1 MDSGSENDSAGDG
14 RSADERRDRKNLRQI
29 AKRRR
34 AEKELRKREKAL
46 GGKREPRRLRRGRK
60 KVAALTAPEEA
71 QKTDKPRMR
80 KLRFAFVIL
89 GLGLLAFVSWIF
101 GIMMAVAQDLPSL
114 ENRQQYLEAENS
126 VVYDAYNN
134 KLTTLTNNQGR
145 ILLDSAEIAPV
156 MKEAV
161 VAIEDRRFYEHNGV
175 DYQGIARAVWQ
186 DVVTRSAQQGASTI
200 TQQFVKNALA
210 AQDSRTVF
218 QKLREAALAYHLERN
233 WTKDKILTEYLNE
246 IYFGEGATG
255 IEAAAKTYFSYNHP
269 GCGETEDAEPCASE
283 LLPWEAALL
292 AGIISS
298 PSAYSPRAFPEN
310 AKIRRDQVL
319 ANMRDEGYI
328 TPEEYAEYAEIPI
341 PDDKDLTPPAENS
354 AAPYF
359 TSWLRQQLVDRYG
372 AGEAFGGGLQI
383 RSTLDLELQNRVQAI
398 TQSTLAGIQPTA
410 SAVVLDNET
419 GGVLAMVGGSDFE
432 ASPFNLATNGHR
444 QPGSAF
450 KPFTLVTALQ
460 QGRSTSEVFTS
471 APQEIPFQ
479 VKVPRK
485 NGNGDKVLNDTF
497 NVSNYNDSYLGSA
510 SIASGTTYSDNSVYS
525 QLGTQVGVENVAA
538 TANAM
543 GIETD
548 LASSFDYS
556 INDGPWHPYNPAL
569 ILGGL
574 ETGVTPLEMTHAYN
588 TLAAD
593 GRRLSG
599 TMAASSG
606 GPVAILKV
614 TDGDDP
620 TDGDLVPDQTGADGE
635 NELVDRQVID
645 PTVAQT
651 AKDVLSTVVTSGTG
665 RARSEQ
671 RHDLGQDRDHR
682 RQRRR
687 LVLRRDDEV
696 HRLHL
701 GRLPRHR
708 HPDGDRVRRGTGRRR
723 DLPGADL
730 RPDRRRLRRGRGAAQ
745 GRRGRGRDVVGGH
758 RRGRRRDRHPDDGVD
773 RVGRAAGDRGGARPR
788 RAAGGGGR
796 AGARDR
802 GPGGAARRRRRCRR
816 RARPPDL
823 WRRRQPGLG
832 RSPEGRQRPRQVG
845 APGSAEPPR
854 ELGRLG
860 DPDPGPGGHLDPAPR
875 ALGRAE
881 LERLAIETGSVE
893 LEADAECL
901 GQLAGARAQLA
912 QLGPPAPGP
921 HLLDPGD
928 RFERPDQDRSS
939 GPVGLADGIEEA
951 VDPVGEVDVGASR
964 RAEDGRRPL
973 GQPDVGVA
981 GRVVALVALGL
992 DDHPAGGA
1000 DAKLATDQIPGDPVH
1015 RAVEEPRSE
1024 RAQAGSGRVVVRVA
1038 RAASSC
1044 SARRAAEV
1052 PPADSLLSSHEPSR
1066 RTS

>member
-1 MDSGSENDSAGDG
+1 
-14 RSADERRDRKNLRQI
+14 
-29 AKRRR
+29 
-34 AEKELRKREKAL
+34 
-46 GGKREPRRLRRGRK
+46 
-60 KVAALTAPEEA
+60 
-71 QKTDKPRMR
+71 
-80 KLRFAFVIL
+80 
-89 GLGLLAFVSWIF
+89 
-101 GIMMAVAQDLPSL
+101 
-114 ENRQQYLEAENS
+114 
-126 VVYDAYNN
+126 
-134 KLTTLTNNQGR
+134 
-145 ILLDSAEIAPV
+145 
-156 MKEAV
+156 
-161 VAIEDRRFYEHNGV
+161 
-175 DYQGIARAVWQ
+175 
-186 DVVTRSAQQGASTI
+186 
-200 TQQFVKNALA
+200 
-210 AQDSRTVF
+210 
-218 QKLREAALAYHLERN
+218 
-233 WTKDKILTEYLNE
+233 
-246 IYFGEGATG
+246 
-255 IEAAAKTYFSYNHP
+255 
-269 GCGETEDAEPCASE
+269 
-283 LLPWEAALL
+283 
-292 AGIISS
+292 
-298 PSAYSPRAFPEN
+298 
-310 AKIRRDQVL
+310 
-319 ANMRDEGYI
+319 MRDEGYI

-665 RARSEQ
+665 ERAQNS
-671 RHDLGQDRDHR
+671 DTTWGKTGTTDDNGDAWFCGATTKFTACIWVGYRDTVTPMETEFAGAPVDGGTFPALIFA
-682 RQRRR
+682 QIAAAY
-687 LVLRRDDEV
+687 DEV
-696 HRLHL
+696 EALHK
-701 GRLPRHR
+701 
-708 HPDGDRVRRGTGRRR
+708 
-723 DLPGADL
+723 
-730 RPDRRRLRRGRGAAQ
+730 
-745 GRRGRGRDVVGGH
+745 
-758 RRGRRRDRHPDDGVD
+758 VD
-773 RVGRAAGDRGGARPR
+773 EDE
-788 RAAGGGGR
+788 
-796 AGARDR
+796 DE
-802 GPGGAARRRRRCRR
+802 RRRRRTPARSAPRPSPRR
-816 RARPPDL
+816 RSRPSRSRRRRPRRRPPPPSRRRRRPRRRPRPRPRRRRPPAAAMPAARPPPRPLAAASARARPLARRPAAAATGRGS
-823 WRRRQPGLG
+823 RRRRTATGA
-832 RSPEGRQRPRQVG
+832 RSPW
-845 APGSAEPPR
+845 
-854 ELGRLG
+854 
-860 DPDPGPGGHLDPAPR
+860 
-875 ALGRAE
+875 
-881 LERLAIETGSVE
+881 
-893 LEADAECL
+893 
-901 GQLAGARAQLA
+901 
-912 QLGPPAPGP
+912 
-921 HLLDPGD
+921 
-928 RFERPDQDRSS
+928 
-939 GPVGLADGIEEA
+939 
-951 VDPVGEVDVGASR
+951 
-964 RAEDGRRPL
+964 
-973 GQPDVGVA
+973 
-981 GRVVALVALGL
+981 
-992 DDHPAGGA
+992 
-1000 DAKLATDQIPGDPVH
+1000 
-1015 RAVEEPRSE
+1015 
-1024 RAQAGSGRVVVRVA
+1024 
-1038 RAASSC
+1038 
-1044 SARRAAEV
+1044 
-1052 PPADSLLSSHEPSR
+1052 
-1066 RTS
+1066 

>member
-614 TDGDDP
+614 TDGNDP

-665 RARSEQ
+665 QRAQNS
-671 RHDLGQDRDHR
+671 DTTWGKTGTTDDNGDAWFCGATTKFTACIWVGYRDTVTPMETEFAGAPVDGGTFPALIFA
-682 RQRRR
+682 QIAAAY
-687 LVLRRDDEV
+687 DEV
-696 HRLHL
+696 EALHKINE
-701 GRLPRHR
+701 
-708 HPDGDRVRRGTGRRR
+708 DEDEDETSSEDTGEV
-723 DLPGADL
+723 GAETVT
-730 RPDRRRLRRGRGAAQ
+730 PTTESTESVAPPATEEAPAPAEPPAEEAA
-745 GRRGRGRDVVGGH
+745 
-758 RRGRRRDRHPDDGVD
+758 PAPETEAP
-773 RVGRAAGDRGGARPR
+773 AAPP
-788 RAAGGGGR
+788 AGGG
-796 AGARDR
+796 D
-802 GPGGAARRRRRCRR
+802 
-816 RARPPDL
+816 
-823 WRRRQPGLG
+823 
-832 RSPEGRQRPRQVG
+832 
-845 APGSAEPPR
+845 
-854 ELGRLG
+854 
-860 DPDPGPGGHLDPAPR
+860 
-875 ALGRAE
+875 
-881 LERLAIETGSVE
+881 
-893 LEADAECL
+893 
-901 GQLAGARAQLA
+901 
-912 QLGPPAPGP
+912 
-921 HLLDPGD
+921 
-928 RFERPDQDRSS
+928 
-939 GPVGLADGIEEA
+939 
-951 VDPVGEVDVGASR
+951 
-964 RAEDGRRPL
+964 
-973 GQPDVGVA
+973 
-981 GRVVALVALGL
+981 
-992 DDHPAGGA
+992 AGGA
-1000 DAKLATDQIPGDPVH
+1000 PAPPTSGGGVSPG
-1015 RAVEEPRSE
+1015 
-1024 RAQAGSGRVVVRVA
+1024 
-1038 RAASSC
+1038 
-1044 SARRAAEV
+1044 
-1052 PPADSLLSSHEPSR
+1052 
-1066 RTS
+1066 

>member
-255 IEAAAKTYFSYNHP
+255 IEAAAKTYFSLQPPRLRRDRGRRAVRLRAAALGGGAARRDHLLAERLLAAGVPREREDSPRP
-269 GCGETEDAEPCASE
+269 GARQHARRGLHHARGVRRVRRDPDPRRQGPDSAGRELRSRRTSPRGCASSWSTATA
-283 LLPWEAALL
+283 PAR
-292 AGIISS
+292 
-298 PSAYSPRAFPEN
+298 PSAAGSRSARPSTSSSRTGSRRSP
-310 AKIRRDQVL
+310 
-319 ANMRDEGYI
+319 
-328 TPEEYAEYAEIPI
+328 
-341 PDDKDLTPPAENS
+341 
-354 AAPYF
+354 
-359 TSWLRQQLVDRYG
+359 
-372 AGEAFGGGLQI
+372 
-383 RSTLDLELQNRVQAI
+383 
-398 TQSTLAGIQPTA
+398 QSTLAGIQPTA

-510 SIASGTTYSDNSVYS
+510 SIASAPPTRTTRS
-525 QLGTQVGVENVAA
+525 TR
-538 TANAM
+538 
-543 GIETD
+543 
-548 LASSFDYS
+548 SSA
-556 INDGPWHPYNPAL
+556 P
-569 ILGGL
+569 
-574 ETGVTPLEMTHAYN
+574 
-588 TLAAD
+588 
-593 GRRLSG
+593 RSG
-599 TMAASSG
+599 S
-606 GPVAILKV
+606 
-614 TDGDDP
+614 
-620 TDGDLVPDQTGADGE
+620 
-635 NELVDRQVID
+635 R
-645 PTVAQT
+645 
-651 AKDVLSTVVTSGTG
+651 TSP
-665 RARSEQ
+665 
-671 RHDLGQDRDHR
+671 
-682 RQRRR
+682 RRR
-687 LVLRRDDEV
+687 MRW
-696 HRLHL
+696 
-701 GRLPRHR
+701 GS
-708 HPDGDRVRRGTGRRR
+708 
-723 DLPGADL
+723 
-730 RPDRRRLRRGRGAAQ
+730 RP
-745 GRRGRGRDVVGGH
+745 
-758 RRGRRRDRHPDDGVD
+758 
-773 RVGRAAGDRGGARPR
+773 
-788 RAAGGGGR
+788 
-796 AGARDR
+796 
-802 GPGGAARRRRRCRR
+802 
-816 RARPPDL
+816 
-823 WRRRQPGLG
+823 
-832 RSPEGRQRPRQVG
+832 
-845 APGSAEPPR
+845 
-854 ELGRLG
+854 
-860 DPDPGPGGHLDPAPR
+860 
-875 ALGRAE
+875 
-881 LERLAIETGSVE
+881 T
-893 LEADAECL
+893 
-901 GQLAGARAQLA
+901 
-912 QLGPPAPGP
+912 
-921 HLLDPGD
+921 
-928 RFERPDQDRSS
+928 
-939 GPVGLADGIEEA
+939 
-951 VDPVGEVDVGASR
+951 SR
-964 RAEDGRRPL
+964 RASTTRSTTAPGIPTTRR
-973 GQPDVGVA
+973 
-981 GRVVALVALGL
+981 
-992 DDHPAGGA
+992 
-1000 DAKLATDQIPGDPVH
+1000 
-1015 RAVEEPRSE
+1015 
-1024 RAQAGSGRVVVRVA
+1024 
-1038 RAASSC
+1038 
-1044 SARRAAEV
+1044 
-1052 PPADSLLSSHEPSR
+1052 
-1066 RTS
+1066 